1 MFTFRSGEIDGLD
14 GRESTKFL
22 LFLAED
28 IPFSL
33 PVSFAAERVRERQR
47 AESERDEKRERV
59 REYERPLLTS

>member
-33 PVSFAAERVRERQR
+33 PVSFAAERERERET
-47 AESERDEKRERV
+47 ESRE
-59 REYERPLLTS
+59 